1 MIRKIP
7 FETTRKALM
16 AIFILVVIFHA
27 FVLAGL
33 LPSDMVWGGKFQNP
47 EELKRFE
54 VVSILINLLLL
65 GLVFTHPKTT
75 KDSTLRK
82 ITTGLLWLFVALFFL
97 NTIGNLFAENILET
111 LIFTPVTFI
120 SALLCW
126 RMAVN

>member
-1 MIRKIP
+1 MIKKIP
-7 FETTRKALM
+7 FETARKALM
-16 AIFILVVIFHA
+16 VIFILVVIFHA

-33 LPSDMVWGGKFQNP
+33 VPSDIVWGGKFQNP

-82 ITTGLLWLFVALFFL
+82 ITTGLLWLFAALFFL
-97 NTIGNLFAENILET
+97 NTIGNLFAENTLET